1 MRRNENEALL
11 YETLLTLTKKDEKK
25 AWLLYG
31 MVALKC
37 DISRTLPEIIYPAGE
52 ATGFSSFELSET
64 YYRIRNAFSS
74 YRFEMTILKEGD
86 PQWPTSLKNSGVHFL
101 YMVGRTELLSK
112 VKVAVRGFRVPTEK
126 GKNAAICAMRDIKD
140 ADGAVITTADT
151 GLDHYAAAYAL
162 SEGIPVILV
171 LSSPLHMAVPEAAK
185 ELLVSA
191 ANGNGLL
198 VSQFPPHVKAEKW
211 FAVPRNRLLLS
222 LADHFVLC
230 EEKDGGPLF
239 AQAETFLGEKGRVF
253 VYESFISDPAYKYA
267 GKLSQAEGTCILKK
281 KGDLKKI
288 LVPQKK
294 SSRRKKDEDQPGL
307 FDL

>member
-1 MRRNENEALL
+1 MRKNENEALL
-11 YETLLTLTKKDEKK
+11 YETLYALTKKNEEK
-25 AWLLYG
+25 AFMLYG

-37 DISRTLPEIIYPAGE
+37 DISRTLPEIIYPVGE
-52 ATGFSSFELSET
+52 VTGFSSFELSET

-86 PQWPTSLKNSGVHFL
+86 PSWPSSLRNTGVHFL
-101 YMVGRTELLSK
+101 YMVGRTELLAK
-112 VKVAVRGFRVPTEK
+112 AKVAVRGFRVPTEE
-126 GKNAAICAMRDIKD
+126 GKNAAIMAMRDVKD

-162 SEGIPVILV
+162 SEGIPLIIV

-198 VSQFPPHVKAEKW
+198 VSQFPPHIRAEKW

-222 LADHFVLC
+222 LADHFVLA

-239 AQAETFLGEKGRVF
+239 AQAETFLSEKGRVML
-253 VYESFISDPAYKYA
+253 YDSILSNPAYTYA
-267 GKLSQAEGTCILKK
+267 RKLSETEGTVILRR
-281 KGDLKKI
+281 KGDLRKI

-294 SSRRKKDEDQPGL
+294 SSRRRKDDDQPGL

>member
-11 YETLLTLTKKDEKK
+11 YETLYALTGKDEKK
-25 AWLLYG
+25 AFLLYG
-31 MVALKC
+31 TVALKC

-86 PQWPTSLKNSGVHFL
+86 PQWPSSLRDSGVHFL
-101 YMVGRTELLSK
+101 YLVGRTDLLSK
-112 VKVAVRGFRVPTEK
+112 KKVAVRGFRVPSED
-126 GKNAAICAMRDIKD
+126 GKNAAINAMRDIKD
-140 ADGAVITTADT
+140 VDGVVVTTADT
-151 GLDHYAAAYAL
+151 GLDHYAAAYSL
-162 SEGIPVILV
+162 SEGIPVMIV

-239 AQAETFLGEKGRVF
+239 AQAETFLKEKGRVF
-253 VYESFISDPAYKYA
+253 VYESFANNPQYSYA
-267 GKLSQAEGTCILKK
+267 GKLSHADGTCVLKR

-294 SSRRKKDEDQPGL
+294 SSRRKKDDDQPGL
-307 FDL
+307 FEL